1 MKKLL
6 FIATLCVA
14 TLISCS
20 NEKKEIPK
28 VEEFA
33 DVTFTLNAENVM
45 NSRAIS
51 DGTGANQLMWGV
63 FNEAGELIIPKAIKN
78 DANGLTYKDGYT
90 MSISLAKGHT
100 YQVAFWAQNSECEAY
115 EVSDD
120 MKVSINYE
128 GINNDETR
136 DAFFA
141 VTEKFNVDRSST
153 ISVIL
158 KRPFAQ
164 VNVGA
169 FPFDWENAT
178 DMGVDISQSG
188 ATISGIAN
196 ELNLL
201 DGSVSGEVKVDYSFN
216 ALPNED
222 LKVDVDENNV
232 DEIYKYLSMS
242 YILADVASSTH
253 TMSFTFADKDGG
265 NIITFDNG
273 LGAVPIQRNWR
284 TNIVGQILTGD
295 ITFNIKIDPIYEGET
310 INSAGLYYNF
320 SEDTTVKDKVFAFN
334 TYEWATF
341 TTENNNL
348 LTLDNVTFSGKV
360 GQIAIGEYR
369 GKQPE
374 DVPYTNILKNV
385 KAENMKVMSQLKNDG
400 NYDVVIENVQGID
413 CMALLLYL
421 RGNLTISDC
430 VFTGT
435 TSDIKTYTDYYGD
448 VREVITYD
456 CGFPNFSAAT
466 IDNCTIG
473 KMYAW
478 SHSQI
483 TITNSKVDY
492 IRCSTHNQNYDSF
505 LVIDEGTEV
514 EEIFVSSSGQAKS
527 QKGEDNKKHW
537 VDLESNQWA
546 PSLIIKAGAKVKKLD
561 MNGRG
566 RYNTVSAGSTTWE
579 SQPDVI
585 IEEGAIVEE
594 IVNEETVNVPP
605 TPEP

>member
-20 NEKKEIPK
+20 IEKEEIPE

-45 NSRAIS
+45 NTRAIS
-51 DGTGANQLMWGV
+51 DGKGANQLMYGV
-63 FNEAGELIIPKAIKN
+63 FNEAGELIISKATKN
-78 DANGLTYKDGYT
+78 DVGGLTAGGYT
-90 MSISLAKGHT
+90 MKISLAKGHT

-456 CGFPNFSAAT
+456 CGFPNFSVAT

>member
-20 NEKKEIPK
+20 NEKEETPK
-28 VEEFA
+28 VEEFV

-45 NSRAIS
+45 NTRAIS
-51 DGTGANQLMWGV
+51 DGKSADLLMFGV
-63 FNEAGELIIPKAIKN
+63 FDDEGTIILPKAVKN
-78 DANGLTYKDGYT
+78 NVTDLTSTAGHSMT
-90 MSISLAKGHT
+90 ISLAKGHT
-100 YQVAFWAQNSECEAY
+100 YQVAFWAQDADCTAY
-115 EVSDD
+115 TVSDD
-120 MKVSINYE
+120 MKVSIDYT
-128 GINNDETR
+128 GINNDEAR
-136 DAFFA
+136 DAFCATTEPFTVEQSTTIG
-141 VTEKFNVDRSST
+141 VT
-153 ISVIL
+153 L

-169 FPFDWENAT
+169 FPFDYEQAQHLGLDITRSSAT
-178 DMGVDISQSG
+178 VK
-188 ATISGIAN
+188 GIAN
-196 ELNLL
+196 ILNLY
-201 DGSVSGEVKVDYSFN
+201 DGTVSGETEVTYSLSTIP
-216 ALPNED
+216 AEE
-222 LKVDVDENNV
+222 LKVDVDEDKTPETYV
-232 DEIYKYLSMS
+232 WLSMS
-242 YILADVASSTH
+242 YILADKASTTH
-253 TMSFTFADKDGG
+253 TMSFAFADADG
-265 NIITFDNG
+265 NNVTTFGDG
-273 LGAVPIQRNWR
+273 LGAVPIQRNYR
-284 TNIVGQILTGD
+284 TNIVGQILTGT
-295 ITFNIKIDPIYEGET
+295 ISFNIKIDPIYEGET

-385 KAENMKVMSQLKNDG
+385 KAENMKIMSQLKNDG
-400 NYDVVIENVQGID
+400 NYDVAIENVQPLD
-413 CMALLLYL
+413 YMALLLYL

-435 TSDIKTYTDYYGD
+435 TSDIKTHTDNFGD
-448 VREVITYD
+448 VQEVITYD
-456 CGFPNFSAAT
+456 CGFPNFSVAT

-514 EEIFVSSSGQAKS
+514 EEIFVSSSGQGKY
-527 QKGEDNKKHW
+527 KKTDGKNHW
-537 VDLESNQWA
+537 IDPESNQWA

-566 RYNTVSAGSTTWE
+566 RYNYISAGSTTWE